1 MEPSMVR
8 YHKKCDEFSICC
20 EVGDKGVI
28 FLENAEERR
37 TLYQI
42 IVRGSGK
49 MAKVFDSEYLIGDSI
64 NNNFLDLKKYMGCH
78 TVFEST
84 KPFFIYGFNT
94 LDPQQ
99 DWDGKLI
106 SDSFDGDDKSYLIC
120 FYGNPVIN
128 GVKLES
134 RNYAKLE
141 NKHYDVK
148 LNKSIVG
155 VFTKL

>member
-1 MEPSMVR
+1 MMIR
-8 YHKKCDEFSICC
+8 YHKKCDDFSICC

-42 IVRGSGK
+42 IVRGSGR
-49 MAKVFDSEYLIGDSI
+49 MARVFDSEYLIGDSI
-64 NNNFLDLKKYMGCH
+64 KNNFLDLKKYMGYH

-99 DWDGKLI
+99 AWDCKLI
-106 SDSFDGDDKSYLIC
+106 SNSFDGNDKSYLVC
-120 FYGNPVIN
+120 FKGNPIIN
-128 GVKLES
+128 GVKL
-134 RNYAKLE
+134 RPRDYAKLE
-141 NKHYDVK
+141 NKHYDVSS
-148 LNKSIVG
+148 NNSMIG

>member
-1 MEPSMVR
+1 MMIR
-8 YHKKCDEFSICC
+8 YHKKCDDFSICC

-28 FLENAEERR
+28 FLENAEESR

-42 IVRGSGK
+42 IGRGSGR
-49 MAKVFDSEYLIGDSI
+49 MARGFDSEYLIGDSI
-64 NNNFLDLKKYMGCH
+64 KNNFLDLKKYMGYH

-106 SDSFDGDDKSYLIC
+106 SNSFDGNDKSYLVC
-120 FYGNPVIN
+120 FKGNPIIN
-128 GVKLES
+128 GVKL
-134 RNYAKLE
+134 RPRDYAKLE
-141 NKHYDVK
+141 NKHYDVSS
-148 LNKSIVG
+148 NNSMIG